1 MAREPNVIAKS
12 EPAKTSPTRE
22 PAKPKVSTQEAK
34 DLKALIQTLSEKNS
48 PESSKDITVYA
59 KQTLKMVAQSQKS
72 DSAAFKRE
80 ATKALINFRS
90 FIEKT
95 DKLNESR
102 RAKLLGD
109 IDKTS
114 LDAKSATFMM
124 LSVAKEQA
132 KNIKADAIRAAA
144 ADRIRIKQNE
154 KAIIGEAESKAKEI
168 NKEAKLKSKAMTT
181 EQTAKMKLIAEER
194 KQKYELMVTNAKA
207 TIQAQ
212 KDKLKSDKD
221 NMKLSF
227 DTRRQKFEQDKA
239 DQKAKMQAAAI
250 QLKQDRDDAAQKIKR
265 LKTDLTD
272 SYRAKVRDNKF
283 ASDKAKAEA
292 QVRNK
297 DRIQKIRIMTDDHK
311 IKLKRIQDEAKAE
324 GIITKMRTKEQ
335 VEEIQAA
342 AKERKAKHE
351 KNANELTG
359 KVKDGIY
366 DANPLIHAAI
376 EIGSGI
382 VGHLAKRSGDK
393 KKEKALNKL
402 QHNAP
407 TGTPNPTPNA
417 TPAPTPPANPVP
429 PPASG
434 GGGSFL
440 GDMVAM
446 LPSITGI
453 VGGIMGFFKEIGS
466 IGKAMGKVLGG
477 AKAIPVIGE
486 VVMIVTALWDFVDGF
501 ANAGK
506 LFGEDLGDGNYIKKI
521 FGGMVGVVTGILD
534 LFDTVAGWF
543 GFETD
548 LKGKYEKAAVAVF
561 NFIGDTINSVVD
573 TVKGIF
579 QSVLNAVRSIAG
591 KVGDILEY
599 VPGAGAAAKALKE
612 FSKGSVSGTGAP
624 AAGAAITS
632 KQSEVN
638 DLRDEVDVKK
648 AGGAK
653 VQVVTDNSTKSN
665 TTNIQQAKLDT
676 RNNDSSHNLYGYGA
690 GR

>member
-1 MAREPNVIAKS
+1 MAREPNVVAKS
-12 EPAKTSPTRE
+12 TPKTSPTRE

-34 DLKALIQTLSEKNS
+34 DLRALINTLSEKNS

-80 ATKALINFRS
+80 ATKALLNFRT

-95 DKLNESR
+95 DKLNETR

-132 KNIKADAIRAAA
+132 KNIKTDAIRAAT

-154 KAIIGEAESKAKEI
+154 KAIIGEAEAKAKEI
-168 NKEAKLKSKAMTT
+168 NKEAKLKSKAMTA

-194 KQKYELMVTNAKA
+194 KQKYELMVSNAKT
-207 TIQAQ
+207 TIQAK
-212 KDKLKSDKD
+212 KDKLKADKD

-239 DQKAKMQAAAI
+239 DQKAKIQASAI

-265 LKTDLTD
+265 IKTDLAD
-272 SYRAKVRDNKF
+272 SYKTKVRDHKF
-283 ASDKAKAEA
+283 ASDKAKSEA
-292 QVRNK
+292 MVRNK
-297 DRIQKIRIMTDDHK
+297 DRIQRIRVMTDEHK
-311 IKLKRIQDEAKAE
+311 IKLKRIEEESKAE
-324 GIITKMRTKEQ
+324 GIINKMRTKEQ
-335 VEEIQAA
+335 VEEIQSA

-351 KNANELTG
+351 RNANDLTG

-366 DANPLIHAAI
+366 DANPLLHAAVQI
-376 EIGSGI
+376 SSGLL
-382 VGHLAKRSGDK
+382 GMMKRGGKDK
-393 KKEKALNKL
+393 KKDKALNKL
-402 QHNAP
+402 QHNPP
-407 TGTPNPTPNA
+407 TGTPNPTPNG
-417 TPAPTPPANPVP
+417 TPAPTPPANPGP
-429 PPASG
+429 PPAAG
-434 GGGSFL
+434 GGGGGFF
-440 GDMVAM
+440 GNMIAM
-446 LPSITGI
+446 LPSITGMI
-453 VGGIMGFFKEIGS
+453 GGIVGFFKEIGS
-466 IGKAMGKVLGG
+466 IGKAMGKILGG
-477 AKAIPVIGE
+477 AKAIPFIGTAIMVI
-486 VVMIVTALWDFVDGF
+486 TAIWDFVDGF

-506 LFGEDLGDGNYIKKI
+506 LFGEELGDGNYIKKI
-521 FGGMVGVVTGILD
+521 FGGLVGVVSGILD

-543 GFETD
+543 GFETG
-548 LKGKYEKAAVAVF
+548 LKEKFQKSAVEVF
-561 NFIGDTINSVVD
+561 NYVGDVINSIVA

-579 QSVLNAVRSIAG
+579 DSVMNAIRAIAG
-591 KVGDILEY
+591 KVGDILDY

-612 FSKGSVSGTGAP
+612 FAKGSVSGNSAP
-624 AAGAAITS
+624 TAGAAITA
-632 KQSEVN
+632 KQGEVN
-638 DLRDEVDVKK
+638 NLKDEVEVKK

-653 VQVVTDNSTKSN
+653 VQAVVDNSTKSN

-676 RNNDSSHNLYGYGA
+676 RNNDSAHKLYGYG
-690 GR
+690 GK